1 MVRTLVPRAAHLYVV
16 PPQEKGKEVNE
27 IQNWLVAQKS
37 DWGQNKSR
45 LKIFF
50 GIMGKEKNQN
60 DNQLLHPISHSLTPA
75 EHYVMLC
82 PMELEDRRR
91 ADMKFEWD
99 PNKEKINI
107 GEHGITF

>member
-1 MVRTLVPRAAHLYVV
+1 V

-60 DNQLLHPISHSLTPA
+60 DNQLLHPISHSLQLSI
-75 EHYVMLC
+75 MLC
-82 PMELEDRRR
+82 YAPQAQSRYE
-91 ADMKFEWD
+91 
-99 PNKEKINI
+99 I
-107 GEHGITF
+107 